1 MVKIEDIKFDSN
13 GLVLAVVQDYY
24 TKQVLMCAYMNKE
37 SLEKTL
43 ETKSTWFYS
52 RSKNELWNKGA
63 TSGNTQEVVS
73 IVADC
78 DKDALLVEVIKKGP
92 ACHLGTES
100 CFENT
105 LFQSEKNKAFSY
117 KQLYEMLQQRK
128 NEMPEGSYTTY
139 LFEKGLDKILK
150 KVGEESTEVI
160 VGAKNNSKEETTY
173 EIADLVYHV
182 MVLMVEM
189 GIEPKD
195 IFKELASRHVI
206 DKKVKQETSKV

>member
-1 MVKIEDIKFDSN
+1 MQLCKIII
-13 GLVLAVVQDYY
+13 Q
-24 TKQVLMCAYMNKE
+24 QVLMCAYMNKRKFR
-37 SLEKTL
+37 KTL

-150 KVGEESTEVI
+150 KVGELVLKI
-160 VGAKNNSKEETTY
+160 IQRRNN
-173 EIADLVYHV
+173 L
-182 MVLMVEM
+182 
-189 GIEPKD
+189 
-195 IFKELASRHVI
+195 
-206 DKKVKQETSKV
+206 